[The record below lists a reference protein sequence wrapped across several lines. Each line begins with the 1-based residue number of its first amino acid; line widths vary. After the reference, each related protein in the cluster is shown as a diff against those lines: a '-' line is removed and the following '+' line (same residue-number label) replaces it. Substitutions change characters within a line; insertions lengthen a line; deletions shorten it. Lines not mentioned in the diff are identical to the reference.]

1 YVFFEPL
8 PLVILAQLAVGQE
21 LLVNTGGLTQYT
33 EDRLYIQPGVM
44 LKFGQGSGLDVLNP
58 GASLNVGS
66 RSYITGYDQN
76 NEYGPNPNDPSAF
89 VAESASDPQVLFTS
103 IHDDEA
109 TTTLVPTPIN
119 VLGETSTSGLGPAS
133 WGSVGIESGAIAVIN
148 AATFQY
154 GGGAM
159 NTQTQT
165 LPSQSVLSFLT
176 FDTLFALPP
185 TFSPDLGTH
194 VYITNN
200 NFYHN
205 FDAAMQVEPNG
216 LLAGDPLHP
225 LVSGLPFL

>member
-1 YVFFEPL
+1 
-8 PLVILAQLAVGQE
+8 A
-21 LLVNTGGLTQYT
+21 
-33 EDRLYIQPGVM
+33 
-44 LKFGQGSGLDVLNP
+44 
-58 GASLNVGS
+58 
-66 RSYITGYDQN
+66 
-76 NEYGPNPNDPSAF
+76 
-89 VAESASDPQVLFTS
+89 
-103 IHDDEA
+103 
-109 TTTLVPTPIN
+109 IN
-119 VLGETSTSGLGPAS
+119 VTGETSTSGLGPGS

-225 LVSGLPFL
+225 LVSGLPFLRGNVLQGNGIDGLAVVTSRAYFFNPDASWEYIGPMEVNLNPYSDNQTVNAVWDLTDITYVLRGTVVLG